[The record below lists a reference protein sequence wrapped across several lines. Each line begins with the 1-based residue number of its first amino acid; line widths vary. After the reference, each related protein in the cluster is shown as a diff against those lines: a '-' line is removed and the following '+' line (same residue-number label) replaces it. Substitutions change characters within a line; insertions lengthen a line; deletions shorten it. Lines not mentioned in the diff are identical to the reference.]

1 MVKSLAL
8 MIVRI
13 AKSARKEGRF
23 DFGFTYFGTL
33 FLFNLVESLFN
44 VFSTFFPTHFL
55 NASINASIRY
65 GDATGL
71 TSINACKAC
80 ESGKYQ
86 ALRGQKQEAN
96 CIACIVGK
104 FGDENGADASTDCKE
119 CLQGRYGVIFLIF
132 FVF

>member
-55 NASINASIRY
+55 NAFIRY

-71 TSINACKAC
+71 TSTNACKAC

-86 ALRGQKQEAN
+86 ALTGQIQEAN